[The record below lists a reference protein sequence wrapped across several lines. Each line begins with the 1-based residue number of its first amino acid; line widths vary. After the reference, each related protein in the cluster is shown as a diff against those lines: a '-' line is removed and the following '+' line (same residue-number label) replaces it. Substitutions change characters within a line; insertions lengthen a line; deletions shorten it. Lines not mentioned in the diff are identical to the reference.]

1 MDGDRIPAAPLDDDG
16 AAQERADRRGL
27 HIEPAS
33 EQRESRELRL
43 EVRGAFVELR
53 PTVDEEADDAPLE
66 QDRVDVTELEGGQT
80 GGGGRLPEGGQP
92 VVPGVTL
99 DQQDGRGTRPDERD
113 HEIVEL

>member
-43 EVRGAFVELR
+43 EIRGAFVELR

-66 QDRVDVTELEGGQT
+66 QDRVDVTELEGGQP
-80 GGGGRLPEGGQP
+80 G
-92 VVPGVTL
+92 VPGVTL